1 MAIPSKKAIEELGL
15 LPYDVI
21 DYLQTPEDRA
31 GYLDVWLEESPE
43 DIRGLS
49 RAIGDIARAKGM
61 TEVAAA
67 AGLNRESLY
76 RALSEKGNPSL
87 ATVMKVLIAL
97 GIRLRAEVVSPESLD
112 PPTVK

>member
-1 MAIPSKKAIEELGL
+1 MARGKGVFELKI
-15 LPYDVI
+15 DVG
-21 DYLQTPEDRA
+21 P
-31 GYLDVWLEESPE
+31 
-43 DIRGLS
+43 GLS

-76 RALSEKGNPSL
+76 RALSEKGNPSP

-112 PPTVK
+112 SPTNK

>member
-1 MAIPSKKAIEELGL
+1 
-15 LPYDVI
+15 
-21 DYLQTPEDRA
+21 
-31 GYLDVWLEESPE
+31 
-43 DIRGLS
+43 
-49 RAIGDIARAKGM
+49 M

-97 GIRLRAEVVSPESLD
+97 GIRLRAEAVGPEGTDSP
-112 PPTVK
+112 TTK

>member
-1 MAIPSKKAIEELGL
+1 
-15 LPYDVI
+15 
-21 DYLQTPEDRA
+21 
-31 GYLDVWLEESPE
+31 
-43 DIRGLS
+43 
-49 RAIGDIARAKGM
+49 M

-97 GIRLRAEVVSPESLD
+97 GIRLRAEVVSGEPG